1 MYEGSI
7 RSRRTTST
15 SFFCPSLQGIP
26 APYSIDLVNDVSQA
40 VSIRWMPLRRTSFS
54 NFLPNLPQ
62 LVVSFS
68 VFLIFEFGCAAP
80 ANLHFPAID
89 GSQAKVHFCCGTFKE
104 RKKKYQI
111 KNPRLNKRSH
121 ATCLENFEY
130 LIDSKMVPHWSR
142 FRSRARN
149 DLFE

>member
-15 SFFCPSLQGIP
+15 SFLHGIP
-26 APYSIDLVNDVSQA
+26 APYSIDLVNDASQA
-40 VSIRWMPLRRTSFS
+40 VPIRWMPLRRTSFS

-68 VFLIFEFGCAAP
+68 VFLIFELGCAAGQF
-80 ANLHFPAID
+80 AFPSNRWQSTQ
-89 GSQAKVHFCCGTFKE
+89 GPFCCVTLKE
-104 RKKKYQI
+104 RKKKNQI

-121 ATCLENFEY
+121 VACLENFEY
-130 LIDSKMVPHWSR
+130 LIDSKIAPHWSR